1 MATSRRKLQ
10 KYQSLNLPLD
20 DGNLALPASIIPPRK
35 GATTKSKPVK
45 GKATQAGSNPQAF
58 LPGMSRRGRPRAKVA
73 VAASERATNSRRR
86 RLATGAK
93 RVELVLDADALGK
106 LDALADHLKETRAGV
121 VSWLLARAAA
131 RLLK

>member
-1 MATSRRKLQ
+1 MAASRPKPQ
-10 KYQSLNLPLD
+10 KSASLSLLLNDDNLT
-20 DGNLALPASIIPPRK
+20 LPAAPIPRRNGTATKAKHAKSRGRK
-35 GATTKSKPVK
+35 T
-45 GKATQAGSNPQAF
+45 GSNPQAF

-73 VAASERATNSRRR
+73 VAASERAANSRRR

-93 RVELVLDADALGK
+93 RVELVLDADTLAK
-106 LDALADHLKETRAGV
+106 LDALAEHLKETRAGV

>member
-1 MATSRRKLQ
+1 MTTSRRKPHTNA
-10 KYQSLNLPLD
+10 SLTLPLD
-20 DGNLALPASIIPPRK
+20 DAYLTLPAAPIPRRK
-35 GATTKSKPVK
+35 GARAKSKLVK
-45 GKATQAGSNPQAF
+45 GKRTNTRSNPQAF

-73 VAASERATNSRRR
+73 VAASERAANSRRR

-106 LDALADHLKETRAGV
+106 LDALADHLKESRAGV

>member
-1 MATSRRKLQ
+1 MATSRRKPQ
-10 KYQSLNLPLD
+10 KHQSLNLPLD
-20 DGNLALPASIIPPRK
+20 DGNLTLPAALIPRRK

-45 GKATQAGSNPQAF
+45 GKRTPTGSNPQAF

-73 VAASERATNSRRR
+73 VAASERAANSRRR

-93 RVELVLDADALGK
+93 RVELVLDAEAVAK
-106 LDALADHLKETRAGV
+106 LDALAEHLKETRAGV
-121 VSWLLARAAA
+121 VGWLLARAAA

>member
-1 MATSRRKLQ
+1 MATSRHKPQ
-10 KYQSLNLPLD
+10 KHRSLSLPLD
-20 DGNLALPASIIPPRK
+20 DGNLVLPAAPILRRK

-45 GKATQAGSNPQAF
+45 GKRTQTGSNPQAF

-73 VAASERATNSRRR
+73 VAASERAANSRRR

-93 RVELVLDADALGK
+93 RVELVLDADAMGK
-106 LDALADHLKETRAGV
+106 LDALAEHLKESRAGV

>member
-1 MATSRRKLQ
+1 MTTSRRKRQ
-10 KYQSLNLPLD
+10 KIDTLDLPLD
-20 DGNLALPASIIPPRK
+20 DANLTLPAATIPNRR

-45 GKATQAGSNPQAF
+45 GKRTQTGSNPQAF

-73 VAASERATNSRRR
+73 VAASERAANSRRR

-93 RVELVLDADALGK
+93 RVELVLDADTLGK
-106 LDALADHLKETRAGV
+106 LDGLADHLKESRAGV
-121 VSWLLARAAA
+121 VNWLVARAAA

>member
-1 MATSRRKLQ
+1 M
-10 KYQSLNLPLD
+10 NLPLD
-20 DGNLALPASIIPPRK
+20 DGNLTLPAAAIPHRK
-35 GATTKSKPVK
+35 GTTTKNRRVK
-45 GKATQAGSNPQAF
+45 GKATSNPQAF

-73 VAASERATNSRRR
+73 VAASERAANSRRR

-121 VSWLLARAAA
+121 VSWLLARATA